1 MSYFAVKKT
10 NGRLS
15 TRILVY
21 DRFSNFIRFRVT
33 ERSTENTI
41 SGLYF
46 NEECDYFEENTSDNQ
61 VFRYTILQPFQFEPE
76 LKKNVRK
83 GFYKKIVL
91 KHFTIFTGK
100 RLCWSLFLMNFQS
113 FGTYFEEHLR
123 TAASETCGNKS
134 HEKEKKHIH
143 ARFRCGFTK
152 YQNSTS
158 PLVQMW
164 TLQKRSERSRLYLWH
179 RSGCNAYCFI

>member
-1 MSYFAVKKT
+1 M
-10 NGRLS
+10 S

-41 SGLYF
+41 SDLYF

-83 GFYKKIVL
+83 WFYKKIVL

-100 RLCWSLFLMNFQS
+100 HLCWSLFLMNF
-113 FGTYFEEHLR
+113 
-123 TAASETCGNKS
+123 
-134 HEKEKKHIH
+134 
-143 ARFRCGFTK
+143 
-152 YQNSTS
+152 
-158 PLVQMW
+158 
-164 TLQKRSERSRLYLWH
+164 
-179 RSGCNAYCFI
+179 